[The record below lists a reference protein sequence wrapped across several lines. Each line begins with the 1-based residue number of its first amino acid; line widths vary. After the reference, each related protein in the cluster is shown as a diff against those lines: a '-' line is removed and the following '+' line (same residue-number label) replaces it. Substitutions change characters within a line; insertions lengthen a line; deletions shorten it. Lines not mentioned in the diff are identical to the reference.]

1 MLRIGFIGVGNMG
14 SALALSIAKSD
25 KVSLISLANKTESK
39 SLAVAD
45 KIGDVA
51 KCTTNKDVA
60 ENCDFIFLGVK
71 PNVVE
76 SVLSEI
82 SDILAKRHESGEKVV
97 LVSMAAGLKIE
108 TQQKMAGGDYPTI
121 RIMPNTPVSI
131 GCGVTLLCNSKEVES
146 STLSQFKEL
155 MDYTGDVVDLDEGLF
170 DAGTALSGCGPAFVY
185 MFADALAA
193 RATELGIEANVAKK
207 LALSTISGASRLASQ
222 QNEQSLEDLKRAVCS
237 PGGATLK
244 GVEALD
250 EGGFS
255 QLVGE
260 ALDASFRRSREMAGD

>member
-131 GCGVTLLCNSKEVES
+131 GCGVTLLCNSEEVS
-146 STLSQFKEL
+146 CDSLSQFKDMMEH
-155 MDYTGDVVDLDEGLF
+155 TGDVVDLDEGLF

-207 LALSTISGASRLASQ
+207 LALSTISGSSRLASQ
-222 QNEQSLEDLKRAVCS
+222 QNEQTLEDLKRAVCS